1 VNDEQLQQRIRYLIE
16 HGGLYDDPIADV
28 RRWTRVASAMASL
41 AMVLHLVDLILR

>member
-28 RRWTRVASAMASL
+28 RRWTRIATATGGCALFLQLVEL
-41 AMVLHLVDLILR
+41 VLY